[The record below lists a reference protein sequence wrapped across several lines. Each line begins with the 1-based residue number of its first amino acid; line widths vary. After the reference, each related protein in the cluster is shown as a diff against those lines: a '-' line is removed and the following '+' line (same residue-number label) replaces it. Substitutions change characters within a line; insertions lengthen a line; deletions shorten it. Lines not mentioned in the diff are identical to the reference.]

1 MSYRIRRVLAGATG
15 CALVSVAEPA
25 WAEPSGEISSPVV
38 VKGETEFEAIY
49 GRLSGG
55 PDSGEDIL
63 RLEAS
68 HSVSDRLRLAIRTEL
83 ERPRGGP
90 RELEAVSFE
99 AIYDLGR
106 VGGIDVGLYGEY
118 EAVRNGRDKLE
129 GKVLL
134 ERRAGPFD
142 AKLNLIGA
150 KSLAS
155 GAPLEFGYA
164 ASADVEAIGE
174 LRLGVAAFGG
184 LGSTDRFLNRAD
196 HYIGPVVKTEIEG
209 LGPELE
215 IEAGYLFALGQAKD
229 DSDGQFRLVVEME
242 F

>member
-1 MSYRIRRVLAGATG
+1 MKHSNCRVLA
-15 CALVSVAEPA
+15 CAIAFAFASVAAPA
-25 WAEPSGEISSPVV
+25 LAEPSGEISSPVV

-55 PDSGEDIL
+55 PDSSEDIL

-68 HSVSDRLRLAIRTEL
+68 HSVSDKLRLAIRTEL
-83 ERPRGGP
+83 ERAPGGP
-90 RELEAVSFE
+90 RELAAVSFE

-118 EAVRNGRDKLE
+118 EAVRSGTDKLE
-129 GKVLL
+129 AKVLL

-155 GAPLEFGYA
+155 GTPLEFGYA

-184 LGSTDRFLNRAD
+184 LGSTDRFLSHAD

-215 IEAGYLFALGQAKD
+215 IEAGYLFALGKAKD
-229 DSDGQFRLVVEME
+229 ASDGQFRLVLEME

>member
-1 MSYRIRRVLAGATG
+1 MKLSTYRQLACTAA
-15 CALVSVAEPA
+15 CALASIATPVL
-25 WAEPSGEISSPVV
+25 AEPSGEISSPVV
-38 VKGETEFEAIY
+38 IKGETEFEAIY

-68 HSVSDRLRLAIRTEL
+68 HSVSDRLRLAIRTEI
-83 ERPRGGP
+83 ERAPDAPRK
-90 RELEAVSFE
+90 LAAVSFE

-118 EAVRNGRDKLE
+118 ENVLHGTDKLE
-129 GKVLL
+129 GKLLL

-142 AKLNLIGA
+142 AKLNLIAA

-155 GAPLEFGYA
+155 GNPLAFAYA

-184 LGSTDRFLNRAD
+184 LGSTDDFLTRAD
-196 HYIGPVVKTEIEG
+196 NYVGPVVKTEIEG
-209 LGPELE
+209 LGPEIE
-215 IEAGYLFALGQAKD
+215 IEAGYLFALGKAKD

>member
-1 MSYRIRRVLAGATG
+1 MTLAGRRNLGGVIA
-15 CALVSVAEPA
+15 CALAALSVPA
-25 WAEPSGEISSPVV
+25 LAEPSGEISSPVV

-68 HSVSDRLRLAIRTEL
+68 HSVNDRLRLAIRSEI
-83 ERPRGGP
+83 ERAPGGP
-90 RELEAVSFE
+90 RKLEAVSFE
-99 AIYDLGR
+99 AIYELGR

-118 EAVRNGRDKLE
+118 ENVLHGTDKLE
-129 GKVLL
+129 AKLLL

-142 AKLNLIGA
+142 AKLNLIAA
-150 KSLAS
+150 KPLAS
-155 GAPLEFGYA
+155 GNPLEFAYA

-184 LGSTDRFLNRAD
+184 LGSTDDFLPRAD
-196 HYIGPVVKTEIEG
+196 NYVGPVVKTEIEG
-209 LGPELE
+209 LGPEIE
-215 IEAGYLFALGQAKD
+215 IEAGYLFALGKAKD

>member
-1 MSYRIRRVLAGATG
+1 MTLAVRRNLAWAIA
-15 CALVSVAEPA
+15 CALVWLSVPA
-25 WAEPSGEISSPVV
+25 LAEPSGEISSPVV

-68 HSVSDRLRLAIRTEL
+68 HSVNDRLRLAIRSEI
-83 ERPRGGP
+83 ERAPGGN
-90 RELEAVSFE
+90 RKLEAVSFE
-99 AIYDLGR
+99 AIYELGR

-118 EAVRNGRDKLE
+118 ENVLDGTDKLE
-129 GKVLL
+129 GKLLL
-134 ERRAGPFD
+134 ERRSGPFD
-142 AKLNLIGA
+142 ARLNLIA
-150 KSLAS
+150 ARPLAS
-155 GAPLEFGYA
+155 GNPLEFAYA

-184 LGSTDRFLNRAD
+184 LGSTDDFLPRAD
-196 HYIGPVVKTEIEG
+196 HYVGPVVKTEIEG
-209 LGPELE
+209 LGPEIE
-215 IEAGYLFALGQAKD
+215 IEAGYLFALGKAKD

>member
-1 MSYRIRRVLAGATG
+1 MSFNFRRLLKCATAGAL
-15 CALVSVAEPA
+15 ASVAAPA
-25 WAEPSGEISSPVV
+25 LAEPSGEISSPVV
-38 VKGETEFEAIY
+38 VKGETEFEVIY

-68 HSVSDRLRLAIRTEL
+68 HSVSDRLRLAIRTEI
-83 ERPRGGP
+83 ERAPGGP
-90 RELEAVSFE
+90 RELAAVSFE
-99 AIYDLGR
+99 AIYELGR

-118 EAVRNGRDKLE
+118 EAVPDGTDKLE
-129 GKVLL
+129 GKLLL
-134 ERRAGPFD
+134 EHRAGPFD

-155 GAPLEFGYA
+155 GNALEFGYA

-184 LGSTDRFLNRAD
+184 LGSSDKFLTRAD
-196 HYIGPVVKTEIEG
+196 HYVGPVVKTEIEG
-209 LGPELE
+209 LGPEIG
-215 IEAGYLFALGQAKD
+215 IEAGYLFALGKAKD
-229 DSDGQFRLVVEME
+229 ASDGQFRLVLEVE

>member
-1 MSYRIRRVLAGATG
+1 MTRQFQYGVACVAA
-15 CALVSVAEPA
+15 CASVAIAAPA

-38 VKGETEFEAIY
+38 TKGETELEAIY

-55 PDSGEDIL
+55 PASGEDIL

-68 HSVSDRLRLAIRTEL
+68 HSVSDRLRLAIRGEI
-83 ERPRGGP
+83 ERPPGGP
-90 RELEAVSFE
+90 RELEALSFE
-99 AIYDLGR
+99 AIYELGR

-118 EAVRNGRDKLE
+118 EAVVDGSDKLE
-129 GKVLL
+129 GKLLL
-134 ERRAGPFD
+134 ERKAGPFD
-142 AKLNLIGA
+142 AKLNLIAA

-155 GAPLEFGYA
+155 GNTLDFGYA

-184 LGSTDRFLNRAD
+184 LGTTDNFLPRAD
-196 HYIGPVVKTEIEG
+196 HYLGPVVKTEIEG

-215 IEAGYLFALGQAKD
+215 IEAGYLFALGKAKD

>member
-1 MSYRIRRVLAGATG
+1 MKHSNCRVLA
-15 CALVSVAEPA
+15 CAIAFAFASVAAPA
-25 WAEPSGEISSPVV
+25 LAEPSGEISSPVV

-55 PDSGEDIL
+55 PDSSEDIL

-68 HSVSDRLRLAIRTEL
+68 HSVSDKLRLAIRTEL
-83 ERPRGGP
+83 ERAPGGP
-90 RELEAVSFE
+90 RELAAVSFE

-118 EAVRNGRDKLE
+118 EAVRSGTDKLE
-129 GKVLL
+129 AKVLL

-155 GAPLEFGYA
+155 GTPLEFGYA
-164 ASADVEAIGE
+164 ASADVETIGE

-184 LGSTDRFLNRAD
+184 LGSTDRFLSHAD

-215 IEAGYLFALGQAKD
+215 IEAGYLFALGKARD
-229 DSDGQFRLVVEME
+229 ASDGQFRLVLEME

>member
-1 MSYRIRRVLAGATG
+1 MTRQFRYGVA
-15 CALVSVAEPA
+15 CAAACASVAIAAPA

-38 VKGETEFEAIY
+38 TKGETELEAIY

-55 PDSGEDIL
+55 PESGEDIL
-63 RLEAS
+63 RLEVS
-68 HSVSDRLRLAIRTEL
+68 HSVSDRLRLAIRGEI
-83 ERPRGGP
+83 ERQPGGP
-90 RELEAVSFE
+90 RELEALSFE
-99 AIYDLGR
+99 AIYELGR

-118 EAVRNGRDKLE
+118 EAVVDGSDKLE
-129 GKVLL
+129 GKLLL
-134 ERRAGPFD
+134 ERKAGPFD
-142 AKLNLIGA
+142 AKLNLIAA

-155 GAPLEFGYA
+155 GNPLDFGYA

-184 LGSTDRFLNRAD
+184 LGSTDDFLPRAD
-196 HYIGPVVKTEIEG
+196 HYLGPVVKTEIEG

-215 IEAGYLFALGQAKD
+215 IEAGYLFALGKAKD

>member
-1 MSYRIRRVLAGATG
+1 MKHNIRRRLACAIASVLTSIA
-15 CALVSVAEPA
+15 VPA
-25 WAEPSGEISSPVV
+25 WAEPSGEISSPIV

-68 HSVSDRLRLAIRTEL
+68 HSVSDRLRLAIRTEI

-90 RELEAVSFE
+90 RDLEAVSFE

-118 EAVRNGRDKLE
+118 ENVLHGRDQLEAKL
-129 GKVLL
+129 LL

-142 AKLNLIGA
+142 AKLNLIAA
-150 KSLAS
+150 KPLMA
-155 GAPLEFGYA
+155 GDPLEFGYA
-164 ASADVEAIGE
+164 ASADVEAISE

-196 HYIGPVVKTEIEG
+196 HYVGPVVKTEIEG

-215 IEAGYLFALGQAKD
+215 IEAGYLFALGKARD

>member
-1 MSYRIRRVLAGATG
+1 MHNRNYRLLACAAA
-15 CALVSVAEPA
+15 CALASVAAPA
-25 WAEPSGEISSPVV
+25 LAEPSGEISSPVV
-38 VKGETEFEAIY
+38 VKGETEIEAIY

-55 PDSGEDIL
+55 PDSGADIL

-68 HSVSDRLRLAIRTEL
+68 HSVTDKLRLAIRTEI
-83 ERPRGGP
+83 ERAPDEPRK
-90 RELEAVSFE
+90 LAAVSFE
-99 AIYDLGR
+99 AIYEVGR
-106 VGGIDVGLYGEY
+106 VGGIDLGLYGEY
-118 EAVRNGRDKLE
+118 EAVRDGTDKLE

-142 AKLNLIGA
+142 ARLNLIGA
-150 KSLAS
+150 KPLTS
-155 GAPLEFGYA
+155 GEPLELGYA

-184 LGSTDRFLNRAD
+184 LGSTRTFLSRAD
-196 HYIGPVVKTEIEG
+196 HFVGPVVKTEIEG

-215 IEAGYLFALGQAKD
+215 IELGYLFALGKAKD
-229 DSDGQFRLVVEME
+229 ASDGQFRLVLEME

>member
-15 CALVSVAEPA
+15 CALVSVAVPA

-68 HSVSDRLRLAIRTEL
+68 HSVSDRLRLALRTEL